1 VLFELP
7 SGVPQEQIDRL
18 LKTGVLEFAQMA
30 ADVNK
35 QTGGRQM
42 LDMKQA
48 GKRIKNARTK
58 KNMTQLELADRV
70 GVSYQAV
77 SNWERGVSMPDIA
90 KLPDIA
96 RVLGLSISE
105 LLEEE
110 NHPAAAAAINKALDD
125 PEAVLSPAE
134 LAEIAPILPPDALK
148 EKVEKTPGDVKYDL
162 RALVELAPYLD
173 DDYLNELIRDAELS
187 DMSGILELAPYLSDE
202 ALLDISRRLDPDRT
216 DDLAELAE
224 YLPDEALFEL
234 TRRMESINTKALAE
248 LAPFLPDKALDELAS
263 RFDTSDTDSLYE
275 LAGYLSNEALDSLTD
290 RLLREGKTAVLIE
303 IADYLSTESVRKLA
317 DHMLKNKD
325 IDGLSKIKD
334 YL

>member
-1 VLFELP
+1 
-7 SGVPQEQIDRL
+7 
-18 LKTGVLEFAQMA
+18 
-30 ADVNK
+30 
-35 QTGGRQM
+35 M
-42 LDMKQA
+42 LDMKQV
-48 GKRIKNARTK
+48 GKRIKNARMK

-96 RVLGLSISE
+96 RELGLSVSE
-105 LLEEE
+105 LLEEV
-110 NHPAAAAAINKALDD
+110 NHPSAVTTINKALND
-125 PEAVLSPAE
+125 PKAVLSPAE

-148 EKVEKTPGDVKYDL
+148 EKVEKTPEDVKYDL

-173 DDYLNELIRDAELS
+173 DDYLNELLRNADLS

-202 ALLDISRRLDPDRT
+202 ALTDISRRLDPDRT

-224 YLPDEALFEL
+224 YLPDEAL
-234 TRRMESINTKALAE
+234 
-248 LAPFLPDKALDELAS
+248 
-263 RFDTSDTDSLYE
+263 DT
-275 LAGYLSNEALDSLTD
+275 LTD
-290 RLLREGKTAVLIE
+290 RLLREGKTAALIE
-303 IADYLSTESVRKLA
+303 IVDYLSTGSVRRMA